1 MPKRTASAQL
11 ETAPTKQENAV
22 WSISLILRSTI
33 ILSNVCRHVSVPA
46 QKIMISTITNR
57 FCFLLLLF
65 VALVPTS
72 NNSFAVERYQTTDA
86 EPVIDKMKRWGI
98 IIGINAY
105 DDPSI
110 NGLQYAAPDA
120 RSIYQVLT
128 HPQTGSFKAEHLHLL
143 TSDSE
148 NEPTRTNILES
159 LSLLSQIIQEGDTVL
174 FYFVGHGLTQN
185 GINYLLPADTRVSV
199 PAETA
204 IPLSQFYQTIKNA
217 SQQII
222 FLNAF
227 HKGWHLRGKEVPL
240 DVMSNSFAE
249 AVFSRAAGRVT
260 LTACNIDESS
270 FEDDNLGYG
279 VFAYYLLEALHG
291 TADTLNDKQVT
302 VSEVSKH
309 VTEEVK
315 AWAFANRKQQTP
327 RFSSS
332 ISAEVV
338 LTLPIVKDLSSA
350 PPTDYVSTPP
360 PPQPARKP
368 LIMIIIPEYLH
379 RSSIPYPTGETEIIR
394 LFVEQG
400 FPVIDQNQIQNIRYK
415 DEAKRAAQGDVA
427 AAAALGKQFEAEIII
442 VGEAVSQRILGRIPG
457 NIVSCNAQI
466 VVKAVQ
472 TETAQILATHNM
484 TDKGL
489 DITEESAS
497 KKALTSVGR
506 QIADYLIGEID
517 HKWSEMTTGLT
528 RSLTLK
534 IVNVTFKEL
543 LLFEDA
549 LQKRI
554 PSVQN
559 MHRRY
564 FDVTGKITEI
574 EATIT
579 GDSQQFVKEL
589 ALIGF
594 DDFEVEVLNQTP
606 QVLDIRINQKLPP
619 TLKIMITNVTF
630 KELLLF
636 EDTLHKRLPSVKQV
650 DRQQFDVAEK
660 IAEIKITIAGDSQ
673 QFVKELALITFD
685 DFDVEVLNQT
695 PQFLDIQINQK
706 LSLTLKVANV
716 TFKELLLFEDALQ
729 KRIPS
734 VQNVNR
740 QHFNITEKKAE
751 IKVTIAGDSQQFI
764 KELALIVFDDFDVEV
779 LNQTPQVLDIQVNQK
794 LPLTLQIVNVTF
806 KELLLFEDAL
816 QKRIPS
822 VQNMDRQHFNV
833 TEKIAEIK
841 VTIAGDSQQFVK
853 ELALI
858 AFDDFEVEVLNQ
870 APQLLD
876 IQVNQK

>member
-1 MPKRTASAQL
+1 
-11 ETAPTKQENAV
+11 
-22 WSISLILRSTI
+22 
-33 ILSNVCRHVSVPA
+33 
-46 QKIMISTITNR
+46 MISTSTNR
-57 FCFLLLLF
+57 FCSLLLLL
-65 VALVPTS
+65 ALFLTADKSV
-72 NNSFAVERYQTTDA
+72 AVERYQTINTK
-86 EPVIDKMKRWGI
+86 PVIDKMKRWGI

-105 DDPSI
+105 NDPNI
-110 NGLQYAAPDA
+110 NALQYAAPDA
-120 RSIYQVLT
+120 RSIYQVLA

-143 TSDSE
+143 TSGSE

-185 GINYLLPADTRVSV
+185 SVNYLLPADTRVSV

-204 IPLSQFYQTIKNA
+204 IPLSQFYQAIKKA

-222 FLNAF
+222 FLDAF

-249 AVFSRAAGRVT
+249 AVFSRAAGRVI

-309 VTEEVK
+309 VIEEVK

-338 LTLPIVKDLSSA
+338 LTLPTVNDVSPPRVQDVSPPQVAAVNPTYLPPA
-350 PPTDYVSTPP
+350 PP
-360 PPQPARKP
+360 RKP

-427 AAAALGKQFEAEIII
+427 AAAALGQQFEAEIVI
-442 VGEAVSQRILGRIPG
+442 VGEAVSQSIPGRMPG

-472 TETAQILATHNM
+472 TETAQILATHSM
-484 TDKGL
+484 TGKGL

-497 KKALTSVGR
+497 KKALTNVGR

-534 IVNVTFKEL
+534 IMNVTFKEL

-579 GDSQQFVKEL
+579 GNSQQFVKGL

-606 QVLDIRINQKLPP
+606 QVLDMRINQKLPP
-619 TLKIMITNVTF
+619 TLKIMNVTF

-636 EDTLHKRLPSVKQV
+636 EDALHKRIPSVQQV
-650 DRQQFDVAEK
+650 DRQQFDIAEK
-660 IAEIKITIAGDSQ
+660 IAELKITISGDSQ

-685 DFDVEVLNQT
+685 GFEVEVLNQT

-716 TFKELLLFEDALQ
+716 TFKELLLFEDALH

-734 VQNVNR
+734 VKQVNR
-740 QHFNITEKKAE
+740 QQFDIAEKIAE
-751 IKVTIAGDSQQFI
+751 IKITIAGDLQQFV
-764 KELALIVFDDFDVEV
+764 KELALIAFDDFEVEV
-779 LNQTPQVLDIQVNQK
+779 LNQTPQRLDVQINQK
-794 LPLTLQIVNVTF
+794 LPVTLQIVNVTF

-822 VQNMDRQHFNV
+822 VQNMDRQHFEV

-841 VTIAGDSQQFVK
+841 ITIAGDSQQFVK

-858 AFDDFEVEVLNQ
+858 TFDDFEVEVLNQ
-870 APQLLD
+870 TAQFLD
-876 IQVNQK
+876 IQINQR

>member
-1 MPKRTASAQL
+1 M
-11 ETAPTKQENAV
+11 QEYRIA
-22 WSISLILRSTI
+22 
-33 ILSNVCRHVSVPA
+33 
-46 QKIMISTITNR
+46 KMFMNR
-57 FCFLLLLF
+57 FCLLSLLF
-65 VALVPTS
+65 VTLVVTADK
-72 NNSFAVERYQTTDA
+72 SFAVEDYRARHGGPD
-86 EPVIDKMKRWGI
+86 IDKMKRWGI

-105 DDPSI
+105 DDPNI
-110 NGLQYAAPDA
+110 NALQYAAADA

-143 TSDSE
+143 TSGSE

-159 LSLLSQIIQEGDTVL
+159 LSLLSQIIRSGDTVL
-174 FYFVGHGLTQN
+174 FYFVGHGLTQD

-204 IPLSQFYQTIKNA
+204 IPLSQFYQAIQKA

-222 FLNAF
+222 FLDAF
-227 HKGWHLRGKEVPL
+227 HKGWHVRGREVPS
-240 DVMSNSFAE
+240 DVMSNSFAQ
-249 AVFSRAAGRVT
+249 AVFSRAARRVT

-291 TADTLNDKQVT
+291 TADTLDDKQVT
-302 VSEVSKH
+302 VSEVCKH
-309 VTEEVK
+309 VKEAVK

-332 ISAEVV
+332 ISDEIV
-338 LTLPIVKDLSSA
+338 LTLPIVKDSSPA
-350 PPTDYVSTPP
+350 PPADYVSTPP
-360 PPQPARKP
+360 PPPPARKP

-379 RSSIPYPTGETEIIR
+379 RSSTPYPTGETEIIR

-400 FPVIDQNQIQNIRYK
+400 FPVIDQSQIKNIRYK

-427 AAAALGKQFEAEIII
+427 AAAALGKQFKAEIII
-442 VGEAVSQRILGRIPG
+442 VGEALSQRIGGRMPG
-457 NIVSCNAQI
+457 NIVSSNAQI

-472 TETAQILATHNM
+472 TETAKILATHSM

-489 DITEESAS
+489 DIDEESAA
-497 KKALTSVGR
+497 KKALTSVSR
-506 QIADYLIGEID
+506 KMADYLIGEID
-517 HKWSEMTTGLT
+517 HKWNEMTAGLT

-543 LLFEDA
+543 LLFENA
-549 LQKRI
+549 LQKRV

-589 ALIGF
+589 ALIEF

-606 QVLDIRINQKLPP
+606 QVLDMRINQELPV

-636 EDTLHKRLPSVKQV
+636 EDTVHKRIATVQNV
-650 DRQQFDVAEK
+650 DRQHFDVTEK
-660 IAEIKITIAGDSQ
+660 FADIEVTLTGDSQ
-673 QFVKELALITFD
+673 RFVKELALIEFD
-685 DFDVEVLNQT
+685 DFEVEVLNQRE
-695 PQFLDIQINQK
+695 QSLDIQINQK
-706 LSLTLKVANV
+706 LSLTLKV
-716 TFKELLLFEDALQ
+716 
-729 KRIPS
+729 
-734 VQNVNR
+734 
-740 QHFNITEKKAE
+740 
-751 IKVTIAGDSQQFI
+751 
-764 KELALIVFDDFDVEV
+764 
-779 LNQTPQVLDIQVNQK
+779 
-794 LPLTLQIVNVTF
+794 VNVTF

-816 QKRIPS
+816 HKRLPA
-822 VQNMDRQHFNV
+822 VQNFDRQHFEA
-833 TEKIAEIK
+833 TEKKAGIK
-841 VTIAGDSQQFVK
+841 ITIAGDLQRFVK

-858 AFDDFEVEVLNQ
+858 EFDDFEVEVLNQ
-870 APQLLD
+870 REQSLD
-876 IQVNQK
+876 IQIHQK

>member
-1 MPKRTASAQL
+1 MQIRDTGIQTYNSP
-11 ETAPTKQENAV
+11 
-22 WSISLILRSTI
+22 
-33 ILSNVCRHVSVPA
+33 NVCRHISVTA
-46 QKIMISTITNR
+46 KTIMISTITNG
-57 FCFLLLLF
+57 FCSLLLLL
-65 VALVPTS
+65 ALFLTADKSV
-72 NNSFAVERYQTTDA
+72 AVERYQTIDA
-86 EPVIDKMKRWGI
+86 KPVIDKKKRWGI

-105 DDPSI
+105 DDPNI
-110 NGLQYAAPDA
+110 NALQYAAPDA

-128 HPQTGSFKAEHLHLL
+128 HPKTGSFKAEHLHLL
-143 TSDSE
+143 TSGSE

-159 LSLLSQIIQEGDTVL
+159 LSLLSQIIQSGDTVL

-199 PAETA
+199 SAETA
-204 IPLSQFYQTIKNA
+204 IPLSQFYQAIKKA

-222 FLNAF
+222 FLDAF

-291 TADTLNDKQVT
+291 TADALNDKQVT

-309 VTEEVK
+309 VIEEVK

-327 RFSSS
+327 RFSSN
-332 ISAEVV
+332 ISAKVV
-338 LTLPIVKDLSSA
+338 LTLPIVKDLSPA
-350 PPTDYVSTPP
+350 PPTDYVSMPP
-360 PPQPARKP
+360 PHQPARKP

-400 FPVIDQNQIQNIRYK
+400 FPIIDQNQIQNIRYK

-442 VGEAVSQRILGRIPG
+442 VGEAVSQRIPGRMPG

-472 TETAQILATHNM
+472 TETAQILATHSM

-497 KKALTSVGR
+497 KKALTGVGR

-589 ALIGF
+589 ALIEFG
-594 DDFEVEVLNQTP
+594 DFEVEVLNQTP
-606 QVLDIRINQKLPP
+606 QVLDMRIHQEKPV
-619 TLKIMITNVTF
+619 TLKIMIANVMF

-636 EDTLHKRLPSVKQV
+636 EDTLQKRIPPVQNV
-650 DRQQFDVAEK
+650 DRQHFDEREKVAE
-660 IAEIKITIAGDSQ
+660 IEVTLTGDSQ
-673 QFVKELALITFD
+673 RFVKELALIEFD
-685 DFDVEVLNQT
+685 DFEVEVLNQGK
-695 PQFLDIQINQK
+695 QALDIQINQK
-706 LSLTLKVANV
+706 LSLTLK
-716 TFKELLLFEDALQ
+716 
-729 KRIPS
+729 
-734 VQNVNR
+734 
-740 QHFNITEKKAE
+740 
-751 IKVTIAGDSQQFI
+751 
-764 KELALIVFDDFDVEV
+764 
-779 LNQTPQVLDIQVNQK
+779 
-794 LPLTLQIVNVTF
+794 IVNVTF

-816 QKRIPS
+816 HKRIPS
-822 VQNMDRQHFNV
+822 IKNVDRQHFGA
-833 TEKIAEIK
+833 TEKKAGIK
-841 VTIAGDSQQFVK
+841 ITIAGDLQQFVK
-853 ELALI
+853 ELALVE
-858 AFDDFEVEVLNQ
+858 FDDFEVEVLSQ
-870 APQLLD
+870 GKQFLD
-876 IQVNQK
+876 IRIDQK

>member
-1 MPKRTASAQL
+1 
-11 ETAPTKQENAV
+11 
-22 WSISLILRSTI
+22 
-33 ILSNVCRHVSVPA
+33 
-46 QKIMISTITNR
+46 MISTSTNK
-57 FCFLLLLF
+57 FCSLLLLL
-65 VALVPTS
+65 ALFLTADKSV
-72 NNSFAVERYQTTDA
+72 AVERHQTINA
-86 EPVIDKMKRWGI
+86 KPAIDKMKRWGI

-105 DDPSI
+105 DDPNI
-110 NGLQYAAPDA
+110 NALQYAAPDA

-143 TSDSE
+143 TSGSE
-148 NEPTRTNILES
+148 NEPTLTNILES

-174 FYFVGHGLTQN
+174 FYFAGHGLTQN

-204 IPLSQFYQTIKNA
+204 IPLSQFYQAIKKA

-222 FLNAF
+222 FLDAF
-227 HKGWHLRGKEVPL
+227 HKGWHLRGKGVPL

-309 VTEEVK
+309 VIEEVK

-332 ISAEVV
+332 ISGEVV
-338 LTLPIVKDLSSA
+338 LTFPIVRDLAPA
-350 PPTDYVSTPP
+350 PPADYVSMPP

-400 FPVIDQNQIQNIRYK
+400 FPVIDQSQIQNIRYK
-415 DEAKRAAQGDVA
+415 DQAKRAAQGDVA

-442 VGEAVSQRILGRIPG
+442 VGEAVSQRIPGRMPG

-466 VVKAVQ
+466 VVKAIQ
-472 TETAQILATHNM
+472 TETAQILATHSM
-484 TDKGL
+484 TNKGL

-497 KKALTSVGR
+497 KKALTNVGR

-589 ALIGF
+589 ALIEF
-594 DDFEVEVLNQTP
+594 DNFEVEVLNQTP
-606 QVLDIRINQKLPP
+606 QVLDMRIHQEMPV
-619 TLKIMITNVTF
+619 TLKIMIANVTF

-636 EDTLHKRLPSVKQV
+636 EDTLHKRIPSVQNV
-650 DRQQFDVAEK
+650 DREHFDVRGK
-660 IAEIKITIAGDSQ
+660 VAEIEVTLTGDSQ
-673 QFVKELALITFD
+673 RFVKELALIEFD
-685 DFDVEVLNQT
+685 DFEVEVLNQGK
-695 PQFLDIQINQK
+695 QALDIQINQK
-706 LSLTLKVANV
+706 LSLTLK
-716 TFKELLLFEDALQ
+716 
-729 KRIPS
+729 
-734 VQNVNR
+734 
-740 QHFNITEKKAE
+740 
-751 IKVTIAGDSQQFI
+751 
-764 KELALIVFDDFDVEV
+764 
-779 LNQTPQVLDIQVNQK
+779 
-794 LPLTLQIVNVTF
+794 IVNVTF

-816 QKRIPS
+816 HKRIPS
-822 VQNMDRQHFNV
+822 IKNVDRQHFEAI
-833 TEKIAEIK
+833 EKKAGIK
-841 VTIAGDSQQFVK
+841 ITIAGDLQQFVK

-858 AFDDFEVEVLNQ
+858 EFDDFEVEVLSQGKQ
-870 APQLLD
+870 ALD
-876 IQVNQK
+876 IRINQK

>member
-1 MPKRTASAQL
+1 M
-11 ETAPTKQENAV
+11 QEYRIAKN
-22 WSISLILRSTI
+22 LMNKFCL
-33 ILSNVCRHVSVPA
+33 LS
-46 QKIMISTITNR
+46 
-57 FCFLLLLF
+57 LLF
-65 VALVPTS
+65 FALVATVDK
-72 NNSFAVERYQTTDA
+72 SFAVEDYRANYGGPT
-86 EPVIDKMKRWGI
+86 IDKMKRWGI

-105 DDPSI
+105 DDPNI

-143 TSDSE
+143 TSGSE

-159 LSLLSQIIQEGDTVL
+159 LSLLSQIIQSGDTVL
-174 FYFVGHGLTQN
+174 FYFVGHGLTKD

-199 PAETA
+199 PAKTA
-204 IPLSQFYQTIKNA
+204 IPLSQFYQAIRKA

-222 FLNAF
+222 LLDAF
-227 HKGWHLRGKEVPL
+227 HKGWHLRGREVPL
-240 DVMSNSFAE
+240 DVMSNSFAQ

-260 LTACNIDESS
+260 LTSCTIDESS

-291 TADTLNDKQVT
+291 TADTLADNRVT
-302 VSEVSKH
+302 VSEVSQH
-309 VTEEVK
+309 VAEKVK

-332 ISAEVV
+332 ISDEVV
-338 LTLPIVKDLSSA
+338 LTLPIVKDVSPA
-350 PPTDYVSTPP
+350 PPADYVSIPPP
-360 PPQPARKP
+360 PPQLARKP
-368 LIMIIIPEYLH
+368 LIMIILPEYLH

-400 FPVIDQNQIQNIRYK
+400 FPVIDQSQIQTIRYK

-442 VGEAVSQRILGRIPG
+442 VGEAESQRIGRRMPG

-466 VVKAVQ
+466 VVRAVQ
-472 TETAQILATHNM
+472 TETAKILATHRM

-489 DITEESAS
+489 DINEESAAQ
-497 KKALTSVGR
+497 KALTSVGR
-506 QIADYLIGEID
+506 KIADYLIEEID
-517 HKWSEMTTGLT
+517 HKWRGMTTGLT
-528 RSLTLK
+528 RSLVLK

-554 PSVQN
+554 PAVQN

-579 GDSQQFVKEL
+579 GDSQQFIKEL
-589 ALIGF
+589 ALIEFG
-594 DDFEVEVLNQTP
+594 DFEVEMLNQTP
-606 QVLDIRINQKLPP
+606 QVLDIRINQKLAA
-619 TLKIMITNVTF
+619 TLNIMI
-630 KELLLF
+630 
-636 EDTLHKRLPSVKQV
+636 
-650 DRQQFDVAEK
+650 
-660 IAEIKITIAGDSQ
+660 
-673 QFVKELALITFD
+673 
-685 DFDVEVLNQT
+685 
-695 PQFLDIQINQK
+695 
-706 LSLTLKVANV
+706 ANV
-716 TFKELLLFEDALQ
+716 TFKELLLFEDALQGRIPSVQNMDRKHFEMEEKIAEIEVTLIGDSQQFVTELALIEFDDFEVEVLNQSKQHIDIQINQKLSLTLQIVNVTFKELLLFENALQ

-740 QHFNITEKKAE
+740 QHFKAPEKKAG
-751 IKVTIAGDSQQFI
+751 IKIAITGDSQQFV
-764 KELALIVFDDFDVEV
+764 KELALIEFDDFEV
-779 LNQTPQVLDIQVNQK
+779 VVLDQTPQYLDLQINQK
-794 LPLTLQIVNVTF
+794 LPLTLIIANVTF

-816 QKRIPS
+816 QEHIPS
-822 VQNMDRQHFNV
+822 AQNVDRQHFDV
-833 TEKIAEIK
+833 TEKIAEIEI
-841 VTIAGDSQQFVK
+841 TITGDSQQFVT

-858 AFDDFEVEVLNQ
+858 EFDDFEVEVLNQ
-870 APQLLD
+870 SKQFLD
-876 IQVNQK
+876 IQINQK